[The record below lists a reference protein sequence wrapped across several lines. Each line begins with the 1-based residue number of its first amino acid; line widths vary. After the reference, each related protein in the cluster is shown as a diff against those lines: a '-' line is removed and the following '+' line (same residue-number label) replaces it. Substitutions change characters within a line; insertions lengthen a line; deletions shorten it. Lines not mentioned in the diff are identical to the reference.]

1 MKKLLTIACAA
12 IAALSFNSCNTA
24 DENDAFKTAVAE
36 RITKSSEAPAAG
48 NTITKP
54 KYDTVYNV
62 TAENIVEK
70 LTEIK
75 TGLDTGG
82 GTQPAEFELHIT
94 GPFSK
99 ADYMKIKSTNL
110 LWSSTFNGTN
120 NPVRIFQ
127 MI

>member
-36 RITKSSEAPAAG
+36 RITKSSETPAAG

-82 GTQPAEFELHIT
+82 VL
-94 GPFSK
+94 
-99 ADYMKIKSTNL
+99 NL
-110 LWSSTFNGTN
+110 LNLSLKSQAH
-120 NPVRIFQ
+120 FQ
-127 MI
+127 KTIT

>member
-54 KYDTVYNV
+54 KFDKVYTVSSV
-62 TAENIVEK
+62 SEAVAKIAELQTTIHN
-70 LTEIK
+70 
-75 TGLDTGG
+75 GG
-82 GTQPAEFELHIT
+82 G
-94 GPFSK
+94 
-99 ADYMKIKSTNL
+99 Y
-110 LWSSTFNGTN
+110 
-120 NPVRIFQ
+120 RILKCRV
-127 MI
+127 